1 MQYNALIVFYLKYE
15 KTARRITFLPKW
27 NQKRRNVCAET
38 MLCLS
43 EKETLFCLAI
53 SILLCCN

>member
-27 NQKRRNVCAET
+27 IQKRRNVCAET

-53 SILLCCN
+53 SILL